1 MTEWAAFA
9 GFAGVVTVALLVLA
23 YASQGTVS
31 GSGDAPPAESLA
43 DRSGDSDRPRDPPA
57 ETAGRD
63 PQTAGD
69 EQAGVEQWDDPPGV
83 DPASWT
89 DSDDATGP
97 TGDAASPGDDSP
109 EADEADELTA
119 RHEADGFE
127 WVASEPVTPAW
138 LRGEGPEMTSGLL
151 LANVLVS
158 QGLFA
163 GFLLF
168 GAWFTDVPASAF
180 GVTSAPL
187 STGLPAIAVGI
198 GVGLLLYL
206 LNELGAGVGDRLGVT
221 ADESLRELLAPDTR
235 LGWVVLLVVVLPIV
249 AGFEEFLFRGALIGV
264 VAVGFDVSP
273 WLLAALSSVAFALGH
288 GAQGPGGILV
298 TGLLGFALAVTFVL
312 TGSLL
317 AVIVAHYLVN
327 ALEFVVHEGLD
338 LGS

>member
-1 MTEWAAFA
+1 MTDWAAFA

-31 GSGDAPPAESLA
+31 GHGEAPPPEAF
-43 DRSGDSDRPRDPPA
+43 DDRPRDPPA
-57 ETAGRD
+57 T
-63 PQTAGD
+63 GD
-69 EQAGVEQWDDPPGV
+69 DADQWNDPPGI
-83 DPASWT
+83 DPATWDEST
-89 DSDDATGP
+89 DDATDPSDDAPLT
-97 TGDAASPGDDSP
+97 DDDGQSN
-109 EADEADELTA
+109 ATTTDSGELTA

-127 WVASEPVTPAW
+127 WVAEDSVAPAW
-138 LRGEGPEMTSGLL
+138 LRAEGPEMTSGLL

-180 GVTSAPL
+180 GVTADPL
-187 STGLPAIAVGI
+187 STGLPAV
-198 GVGLLLYL
+198 GVGVGAGLVLYL

-235 LGWVVLLVVVLPIV
+235 LGWVVLLFVVLPIV

-264 VAVGFDVSP
+264 VAAGFGVSP

-327 ALEFVVHEGLD
+327 ALEFVVHEGLGR
-338 LGS
+338 GS

>member
-31 GSGDAPPAESLA
+31 GSGEAPPPESF
-43 DRSGDSDRPRDPPA
+43 DDRPRDPPA
-57 ETAGRD
+57 T
-63 PQTAGD
+63 GD
-69 EQAGVEQWDDPPGV
+69 ERTSGDEWDDPPADGESARPV
-83 DPASWT
+83 DA
-89 DSDDATGP
+89 G
-97 TGDAASPGDDSP
+97 
-109 EADEADELTA
+109 ELAGRT
-119 RHEADGFE
+119 EADGFE
-127 WVASEPVTPAW
+127 WVADEPTTPAW
-138 LRGEGPEMTSGLL
+138 LRAEGPEMTSGLL

-180 GVTSAPL
+180 GVTGDPL
-187 STGLPAIAVGI
+187 STGLPAVGI
-198 GVGLLLYL
+198 GVGVGLVLYV

-327 ALEFVVHEGLD
+327 ALEFVVHEGLGR
-338 LGS
+338 GS

>member
-31 GSGDAPPAESLA
+31 GSREAPPAESF
-43 DRSGDSDRPRDPPA
+43 DDRPRDPPA
-57 ETAGRD
+57 DSDERTS
-63 PQTAGD
+63 GD
-69 EQAGVEQWDDPPGV
+69 QWDDPPGV
-83 DPASWT
+83 DPATWG
-89 DSDDATGP
+89 SDDTTDAS
-97 TGDAASPGDDSP
+97 DAATLTDDAP
-109 EADEADELTA
+109 DDGRPNAATADDGELTG
-119 RHEADGFE
+119 RTEADGFE
-127 WVASEPVTPAW
+127 WVADEPTTPAW
-138 LRGEGPEMTSGLL
+138 LRAEGPEMTSGLL

-180 GVTSAPL
+180 GVTGDPL
-187 STGLPAIAVGI
+187 STGLPAVGVGV
-198 GVGLLLYL
+198 GVGLVLYA

-235 LGWVVLLVVVLPIV
+235 LGWVVLLFVVLPIV

-338 LGS
+338 VGS

>member
-31 GSGDAPPAESLA
+31 GSGEAPPPESF
-43 DRSGDSDRPRDPPA
+43 DDRPRDPPA
-57 ETAGRD
+57 T
-63 PQTAGD
+63 GD
-69 EQAGVEQWDDPPGV
+69 DRTSADEWDDPPGI
-83 DPASWT
+83 DPATWDEST
-89 DSDDATGP
+89 DDAP
-97 TGDAASPGDDSP
+97 DQSDAAALTDDDVP
-109 EADEADELTA
+109 ADGESARPVDAGELAGRT
-119 RHEADGFE
+119 EADGFE
-127 WVASEPVTPAW
+127 WVADEPTTPAW
-138 LRGEGPEMTSGLL
+138 LRAEGPEMTSGLL

-180 GVTSAPL
+180 GVTGDPL
-187 STGLPAIAVGI
+187 STGLPAVGI
-198 GVGLLLYL
+198 GVGVGLVLYV

-235 LGWVVLLVVVLPIV
+235 LGWVVLLFVVLPIV

-327 ALEFVVHEGLD
+327 ALEFIVHEGLD
-338 LGS
+338 VGS

>member
-31 GSGDAPPAESLA
+31 GSGEAPPAESF
-43 DRSGDSDRPRDPPA
+43 DDRPRDPPA
-57 ETAGRD
+57 
-63 PQTAGD
+63 AGD
-69 EQAGVEQWDDPPGV
+69 EWDDPPGI
-83 DPASWT
+83 DPATW
-89 DSDDATGP
+89 DDATESSATDTTRQEFGES
-97 TGDAASPGDDSP
+97 ADDG
-109 EADEADELTA
+109 ELAGRT
-119 RHEADGFE
+119 EADGFE
-127 WVASEPVTPAW
+127 WVADEPTTPAW
-138 LRGEGPEMTSGLL
+138 LRAEAPEMTSGLL

-168 GAWFTDVPASAF
+168 GAWFTDVPVSAF
-180 GVTSAPL
+180 GVTGDPF
-187 STGLPAIAVGI
+187 STGLPAVGI
-198 GVGLLLYL
+198 GVGVGLALYV

-235 LGWVVLLVVVLPIV
+235 LGWVVLLCVVLPIV

-317 AVIVAHYLVN
+317 AVVVAHYLVN
-327 ALEFVVHEGLD
+327 ALEFIVHEGLD
-338 LGS
+338 VGS

>member
-31 GSGDAPPAESLA
+31 GSREAPPPESVG
-43 DRSGDSDRPRDPPA
+43 DR
-57 ETAGRD
+57 
-63 PQTAGD
+63 
-69 EQAGVEQWDDPPGV
+69 WNDPPGV

-89 DSDDATGP
+89 ESDGSATP
-97 TGDAASPGDDSP
+97 TDGTPETDDT
-109 EADEADELTA
+109 DGELTA

-127 WVASEPVTPAW
+127 WVASEPTAPAW
-138 LRGEGPEMTSGLL
+138 LRAEGPEMTSGLL

-163 GFLLF
+163 AFLLF

-180 GVTSAPL
+180 GVTGDPL
-187 STGLPAIAVGI
+187 STGLPAVAVGV

-235 LGWVVLLVVVLPIV
+235 LGWVVLLFVVLPIV

>member
-31 GSGDAPPAESLA
+31 GSREAPPPESVG
-43 DRSGDSDRPRDPPA
+43 DR
-57 ETAGRD
+57 
-63 PQTAGD
+63 
-69 EQAGVEQWDDPPGV
+69 WNDPPGV

-89 DSDDATGP
+89 ESDESATP
-97 TGDAASPGDDSP
+97 TDGTPETDDT
-109 EADEADELTA
+109 DGELTA

-127 WVASEPVTPAW
+127 WVASEPTAPAW
-138 LRGEGPEMTSGLL
+138 LRAEGPEMTSGLL

-163 GFLLF
+163 AFLLF

-180 GVTSAPL
+180 GVTGDPL
-187 STGLPAIAVGI
+187 STGLPAVAVGV

-235 LGWVVLLVVVLPIV
+235 LGWVVLLFVVLPIV

>member
-31 GSGDAPPAESLA
+31 GSREAPPPETF
-43 DRSGDSDRPRDPPA
+43 DDRPRDPPV
-57 ETAGRD
+57 TD
-63 PQTAGD
+63 DTD
-69 EQAGVEQWDDPPGV
+69 QWDDPPGI
-83 DPASWT
+83 DPETWG
-89 DSDDATGP
+89 SDDTADASHDATAMVDDAPADGRSNAAAADDGEL
-97 TGDAASPGDDSP
+97 TGRT
-109 EADEADELTA
+109 EADE
-119 RHEADGFE
+119 FE
-127 WVASEPVTPAW
+127 WVADEPTTPAW
-138 LRGEGPEMTSGLL
+138 LRAEGPEMTSGLL

-180 GVTSAPL
+180 GVTGDPL
-187 STGLPAIAVGI
+187 STGLPAVGVGV
-198 GVGLLLYL
+198 GVGLVLYL

-235 LGWVVLLVVVLPIV
+235 LGWVVLLIVVLPIV

-264 VAVGFDVSP
+264 VAAGFEVSP

>member
-31 GSGDAPPAESLA
+31 GSREAPPPESF
-43 DRSGDSDRPRDPPA
+43 DDRPRDPPA
-57 ETAGRD
+57 D
-63 PQTAGD
+63 SGD
-69 EQAGVEQWDDPPGV
+69 DWDDPPGV
-83 DPASWT
+83 DPATWDEST
-89 DSDDATGP
+89 DDATDP
-97 TGDAASPGDDSP
+97 SDAATLTDDGAPDDGQSSATT
-109 EADEADELTA
+109 ADAGELAGRT
-119 RHEADGFE
+119 EADGFE
-127 WVASEPVTPAW
+127 WVADEPTTPAW
-138 LRGEGPEMTSGLL
+138 LRAEGPEMTSGLL

-180 GVTSAPL
+180 GVTGDPL
-187 STGLPAIAVGI
+187 STGLPAVGVGV
-198 GVGLLLYL
+198 GVGLVLYL

-235 LGWVVLLVVVLPIV
+235 LGWVVLLVVVLPVV

-288 GAQGPGGILV
+288 GAQGPSGILV

-338 LGS
+338 VGS

>member
-9 GFAGVVTVALLVLA
+9 GFAGVVTIALLVLA

-31 GSGDAPPAESLA
+31 GSREAPPPGSVG
-43 DRSGDSDRPRDPPA
+43 DRSGDDRPRDPPA
-57 ETAGRD
+57 ETPD
-63 PQTAGD
+63 SD
-69 EQAGVEQWDDPPGV
+69 LGVTDDWDDPPGI
-83 DPASWT
+83 DPESWESDETRDDSDRSRAT
-89 DSDDATGP
+89 DAGDTSETPATDDAT
-97 TGDAASPGDDSP
+97 
-109 EADEADELTA
+109 EELTA

-127 WVASEPVTPAW
+127 WVASEPTAPAW
-138 LRGEGPEMTSGLL
+138 LRAEGPEMTSGLL

-180 GVTSAPL
+180 GVTGDPL
-187 STGLPAIAVGI
+187 STGLPAVAVGV